1 MLIALKV
8 SNFAIID
15 HLEISF
21 QGGLNILSGETGAGK
36 SVILKSLALL
46 MGEKAI
52 TDVVR
57 GADSTAIIEG
67 FFDLGDRDDVIAKLA
82 SMGIEAED
90 ETLVVRRIV
99 SAHGKSKVYL
109 NSLLS
114 PLSSLR
120 DIVAPLITVTG
131 PAAPLIEMTG
141 QHDNRHL
148 QSKAYQ
154 MDILDRFGG
163 TWKLRQSFEE
173 KFRELSRLRAQV
185 VELEEAARSRE
196 QRLDFLKFQIDEIEA
211 LNLKSGEDT
220 ELHNKVQ
227 RIRSSQKLIDFANS
241 GMETLYEND
250 QSVTVQVQQVLQKAV
265 ELSAVD
271 SELGTIVGNLQQ
283 VNSLVEDVVYDLRE
297 YGRCLEADP
306 EELDQAEERLNSLRK
321 LQKKFGPSVEDI
333 LGAFD
338 QMSDEARQLTQ
349 SDEILKRLDIEI
361 RKLETELGLMAKELH
376 GRRSQ
381 GAKKLAEGVNSELL
395 DLNMKGVRFQVQ
407 VTWLDECLS
416 HGQSDIE
423 FMIQPSKKEDLKPLA
438 KIASGGEL
446 SRILLSLKRILGS
459 SEQPRTYLF
468 DEVDTGVSGET
479 AEKVGRKLKEIAKG
493 QQVICVTHL
502 PQVASFADSHFL
514 IEKANLKSGLRMR
527 VTELKVKDRVG
538 EIARLIS
545 GEKITQSSLDHARQ
559 LLEETKSL

>member
-21 QGGLNILSGETGAGK
+21 QDGLNILSGETGAGK

-57 GADSTAIIEG
+57 GGDTTATIEG
-67 FFDLGDRDDVIAKLA
+67 YFDLGDRDDVISKLA

-131 PAAPLIEMTG
+131 PTAPLIEMTG

-173 KFRELSRLRAQV
+173 KFRELGRLRAQV

-211 LNLKSGEDT
+211 LNLKPGEDT

-241 GMETLYEND
+241 GMETLYESD
-250 QSVTVQVQQVLQKAV
+250 QSVIVQVQQVLQKAV

-271 SELGTIVGNLQQ
+271 SELGAIVGNLQQ
-283 VNSLVEDVVYDLRE
+283 INSLIEDVVYDLRE
-297 YGRCLEADP
+297 YGRRLEADP

-321 LQKKFGPSVEDI
+321 LQKKFGSAVEDI

-338 QMSDEARQLTQ
+338 QMTEEARQLTQ
-349 SDEILKRLDIEI
+349 SDEILKGLDHEI

-376 GRRSQ
+376 LRRTQ
-381 GAKKLAEGVNSELL
+381 GAKKLTEGVNSELL

-407 VTWLDECLS
+407 VAWLNECLS

-438 KIASGGEL
+438 RIASGGEL

-514 IEKANLKSGLRMR
+514 IEKADLKSGLRMR
-527 VTELKVKDRVG
+527 VTELDAKDRVR